1 MKTNTERAFTL
12 VELLVVVA
20 LVALLGLTL
29 VPARAGARG
38 RGQAINCAAN
48 LGQLVRAWQF
58 YAADNN
64 GRLVMNFQGGY
75 IPGVGSSDAPWAT
88 GWLDWSTS
96 TENTNTVYLLNDRYA
111 KLTKYMEAEAARF
124 QCPSDRFVS
133 QVQRARGWVNRCRSY
148 SMSACVGGGNVQDG
162 AWFPLYKQVTRM
174 SEFAWPIPA
183 ETWVFAEEHPDSL
196 NDPGLFSPY
205 ATRFVDVPASH
216 HEGGGGFAFADGHYE
231 LHRWRGTLASNQ
243 VARIVSYANLNNLS
257 APAGDPDLHWVS
269 YHSSRS
275 STNSY

>member
-1 MKTNTERAFTL
+1 
-12 VELLVVVA
+12 
-20 LVALLGLTL
+20 
-29 VPARAGARG
+29 
-38 RGQAINCAAN
+38 
-48 LGQLVRAWQF
+48 
-58 YAADNN
+58 
-64 GRLVMNFQGGY
+64 
-75 IPGVGSSDAPWAT
+75 
-88 GWLDWSTS
+88 
-96 TENTNTVYLLNDRYA
+96 
-111 KLTKYMEAEAARF
+111 
-124 QCPSDRFVS
+124 
-133 QVQRARGWVNRCRSY
+133 
-148 SMSACVGGGNVQDG
+148 MSACVGGGNVQDG

-216 HEGGGGFAFADGHYE
+216 HEGGGGFGFADGHYE
-231 LHRWRGTLASNQ
+231 LHKWRGALASNQ
-243 VARIVSYANLNNLS
+243 LTRDVSYVYLNNLS